1 MIEPGKGKKET
12 YKRLAEINRAIT
24 TSLNFNEVLNL
35 IVENAVELVNARLS
49 LLLLLDKDGLLR
61 IRAAKGVDPA
71 LWKSFSG
78 EMDEDVIRQL
88 HKSLSID
95 SDETLLAVPVV
106 AKDSLSGLLVVAR
119 DRPFDE
125 EEQWLISALGD
136 QAVIAL
142 TNARLYEMELA
153 QTSRERDETLDALRA
168 SNDKINS
175 ILESITDLFYSL
187 DREWRFVDMNRHTEA
202 RFRKKREEL
211 IGKVIWEVYPQT
223 VTSPL
228 FRNFH
233 KAVEEMKPVHFE
245 LQSTIVP
252 GVWFEAHGYPSA
264 DGLTV
269 YLREITERKQA
280 ELANQLVVA
289 IVESSEDAIISKTLD
304 GIITSWNKGA
314 EHVFGYTA
322 EEAIGKSITIV
333 IPPDRIDEEPAILH
347 RIREGKRVEH
357 YETIRRRKDGRLIDI
372 SLSVSPIKNEE
383 GKIVG
388 ASKIA
393 RDITESKRAER
404 ERLQLLE
411 NERLA
416 RSEAEAANRVK
427 DEFLATLSHELRN
440 PLNVILGYAEVLL
453 RSEEAKRSPF
463 VKRSGEILKRNA
475 LAQTQLVR
483 DLLDLSRLHIGK
495 LSLNRETVSLSTI
508 ISNAVETVYQE
519 AGAKGINLHVEIPEE
534 VLFIHADPLRM
545 EQVAWNL
552 LNNAVKFTPSG
563 GTITVR
569 LFGEN
574 QHAVLQVEDTGQ
586 GIDPDFLPHV
596 FEMFRQADATKSRR
610 YGGLGIGLAL
620 VDELVRLHDGS
631 VAVHSDGP
639 GYGAQFT
646 VELPLSSAVDQPLS
660 QDDQVQI
667 GALQDLRI
675 FVVDDSEDTIEMLRR
690 LFEMDGATVRTA
702 SSGKEALEILKD
714 DRFDVMLSDISM
726 PGMDGFEL
734 LHRLR
739 ELPGGAD
746 LPVIA
751 LTGFG
756 RVEDVERAEAEGF
769 FSHVTKPIDLGK
781 LVETLHALPR
791 RGDRAPEKE
800 TFAKAQK

>member
-1 MIEPGKGKKET
+1 MNEPGREKKET

-24 TSLNFNEVLNL
+24 TSLNFNKVLNL
-35 IVENAVELVNARLS
+35 IVENAVQLMNAKLS
-49 LLLLLDKDGLLR
+49 LLLLLDKDSALR
-61 IRAAKGVDPA
+61 IRAAKGIDPA

-78 EMDEDVIRQL
+78 ELEEDVIRQL
-88 HKSLSID
+88 QQSLSL
-95 SDETLLAVPVV
+95 SSEETLLPVPVV
-106 AKDSLSGLLVVAR
+106 AQDSLNGLLVVAR
-119 DRPFDE
+119 AHPFDE
-125 EEQWLISALGD
+125 EEEWLISALAD
-136 QAVIAL
+136 QAAIAL
-142 TNARLYEMELA
+142 SNARLYEMELA
-153 QTSRERDETLDALRA
+153 QTSRERDETLEALQA
-168 SNDKINS
+168 SNDKVND

-187 DREWRFVDMNRHTEA
+187 DREWRFVDMNRHTET
-202 RFRKKREEL
+202 RFRRSRDEL
-211 IGKVIWEVYPQT
+211 IGKIIWDVYPEA
-223 VTSPL
+223 VNSAL
-228 FRNFH
+228 FTNLH
-233 KAVEEMKPVHFE
+233 KAMDEMTPVHFE
-245 LQSTIVP
+245 LASRIVP
-252 GVWFEAHGYPSA
+252 GVWFEAHAYPSSE
-264 DGLTV
+264 GLTV

-280 ELANQLVVA
+280 EITNQLLVA
-289 IVESSEDAIISKTLD
+289 IVESSEDAIVSKTLK

-314 EHVFGYTA
+314 EHTFGYTA
-322 EEAIGKSITIV
+322 QEVIGKPITII
-333 IPPDRIDEEPAILH
+333 IPTDRLDEEPAILQ

-357 YETIRRRKDGRLIDI
+357 YETIRRRKDGSLIDI
-372 SLSVSPIKNEE
+372 SLSVSPIRDQE
-383 GKIVG
+383 GQIVG

-393 RDITESKRAER
+393 RDISESKRAEK

-416 RSEAEAANRVK
+416 RSEAETANRLK

-463 VKRSGEILKRNA
+463 IKRTGEILKRNA
-475 LAQTQLVR
+475 LAQSQLVR
-483 DLLDLSRLHIGK
+483 DLLVLSRLHMGK
-495 LSLNRETVSLSTI
+495 LSLNSETVSFTDLI
-508 ISNAVETVYQE
+508 NNAVETIHVE
-519 AGAKGINLHVEIPEE
+519 ANAKGLKIRVEVPEE
-534 VLFIHADPLRM
+534 IIFVYGDPLRM
-545 EQVAWNL
+545 EQVVWNL

-569 LFGEN
+569 LAN
-574 QHAVLQVEDTGQ
+574 QDHRAVLQVEDTGQ

-610 YGGLGIGLAL
+610 QSGLGIGLAL
-620 VDELVRLHDGS
+620 VEELVRLHDGS
-631 VAVHSDGP
+631 VAVHSAGL
-639 GYGAQFT
+639 GHGAQFT
-646 VELPLSSAVDQPLS
+646 VSLPLSNDSEQPMTA
-660 QDDQVQI
+660 DAPAETD
-667 GALQDLRI
+667 ALENLRI
-675 FVVDDSEDTIEMLRR
+675 LVVDDSQDTIEMLRR

-702 SSGKEALEILKD
+702 SSGKEALEILEE

-746 LPVIA
+746 LPVLA

-781 LVETLHALPR
+781 LVETLKRLPR
-791 RGDRAPEKE
+791 KGKE

>member
-1 MIEPGKGKKET
+1 MNEPGREKKET

-24 TSLNFNEVLNL
+24 TSLNFNKVLNL
-35 IVENAVELVNARLS
+35 IVENAVQLMNAKLS
-49 LLLLLDKDGLLR
+49 LLLLLDKDSALR
-61 IRAAKGVDPA
+61 IRAAKGIDPA

-78 EMDEDVIRQL
+78 ELEEDVIRQL
-88 HKSLSID
+88 QQSLSL
-95 SDETLLAVPVV
+95 SSEETLLPVPVV
-106 AKDSLSGLLVVAR
+106 AQDSLNGLLVVAR
-119 DRPFDE
+119 AHPFDE
-125 EEQWLISALGD
+125 EEEWLISALAD
-136 QAVIAL
+136 QAAIAL
-142 TNARLYEMELA
+142 SNARLYEMELA
-153 QTSRERDETLDALRA
+153 QTSRERDETLEALQA
-168 SNDKINS
+168 SNDKVND

-187 DREWRFVDMNRHTEA
+187 DREWRFVDMNRHTET
-202 RFRKKREEL
+202 RFRRSRDEL
-211 IGKVIWEVYPQT
+211 IGKIIWDVYPEA
-223 VTSPL
+223 VNSAL
-228 FRNFH
+228 FTNLH
-233 KAVEEMKPVHFE
+233 KAMDEMTPVHFE
-245 LQSTIVP
+245 LASRIVP
-252 GVWFEAHGYPSA
+252 GVWFEAHAYPSSE
-264 DGLTV
+264 GLTV

-280 ELANQLVVA
+280 EITNQLLVA
-289 IVESSEDAIISKTLD
+289 IVESSEDAIVSKTLK

-314 EHVFGYTA
+314 EHTFGYTA
-322 EEAIGKSITIV
+322 QEVIGKPITII
-333 IPPDRIDEEPAILH
+333 IPTDRLDEEPAILQ

-357 YETIRRRKDGRLIDI
+357 YETIRRRKDGSLIDI
-372 SLSVSPIKNEE
+372 SLSVSPIRDQE
-383 GKIVG
+383 GQIVG

-393 RDITESKRAER
+393 RDISESKRAEK

-416 RSEAEAANRVK
+416 RSEAEEANRLK

-463 VKRSGEILKRNA
+463 IKRTGEILKRNA
-475 LAQTQLVR
+475 LAQSQLVR
-483 DLLDLSRLHIGK
+483 DLLVLSRLHMGK
-495 LSLNRETVSLSTI
+495 LSLNSETVSFTDLI
-508 ISNAVETVYQE
+508 NNAVETIHVE
-519 AGAKGINLHVEIPEE
+519 ANAKGLKIRVEVPEE
-534 VLFIHADPLRM
+534 IMFVYGDPLRM
-545 EQVAWNL
+545 EQVVWNL

-569 LFGEN
+569 LAN
-574 QHAVLQVEDTGQ
+574 QDHRAVLQVEDTGQ

-610 YGGLGIGLAL
+610 QSGLGIGLAL
-620 VDELVRLHDGS
+620 VEELVRLHDGS
-631 VAVHSDGP
+631 VAVHSAGL
-639 GYGAQFT
+639 GHGAQFT
-646 VELPLSSAVDQPLS
+646 VSLPLSNDSEQPMTA
-660 QDDQVQI
+660 DAPAETD
-667 GALQDLRI
+667 ALENLRI
-675 FVVDDSEDTIEMLRR
+675 LVVDDSQDTIEMLRR

-702 SSGKEALEILKD
+702 SSGKEALEILEE

-746 LPVIA
+746 LPVLA

-781 LVETLHALPR
+781 LVETLKRLPR
-791 RGDRAPEKE
+791 KGKE

>member
-1 MIEPGKGKKET
+1 MNEPGKGKKET

-49 LLLLLDKDGLLR
+49 LLLLLDKDGQLR

-78 EMDEDVIRQL
+78 DMDEDVIRRL
-88 HKSLSID
+88 HKSLSIS
-95 SDETLLAVPVV
+95 SDETLIAVPVV

-119 DRPFDE
+119 DRAFDGE
-125 EEQWLISALGD
+125 EEWLISALGD

-142 TNARLYEMELA
+142 SNARLYEMELA
-153 QTSRERDETLDALRA
+153 QTSRERDETLDALRI

-211 IGKVIWEVYPQT
+211 IGKVIWEVYPET
-223 VTSPL
+223 VNSPL
-228 FRNFH
+228 FANFH
-233 KAVEEMKPVHFE
+233 KAMEEMKPVHFE
-245 LQSTIVP
+245 LPSTIVP
-252 GVWFEAHGYPSA
+252 GVWFEAHAYPSP

-280 ELANQLVVA
+280 ELATQLVVA

-304 GIITSWNKGA
+304 GIVTSWNKGA

-322 EEAIGKSITIV
+322 EEAIGKSITIL
-333 IPPDRIDEEPAILH
+333 IPPERIDEEPAILQ
-347 RIREGKRVEH
+347 RIRQGKRVEH
-357 YETIRRRKDGRLIDI
+357 YETVRRRKDGRLIDI

-483 DLLDLSRLHIGK
+483 DLLDLSRLHMGK

-508 ISNAVETVYQE
+508 ISNAVETVHQE

-596 FEMFRQADATKSRR
+596 FEMFR
-610 YGGLGIGLAL
+610 
-620 VDELVRLHDGS
+620 
-631 VAVHSDGP
+631 
-639 GYGAQFT
+639 
-646 VELPLSSAVDQPLS
+646 
-660 QDDQVQI
+660 
-667 GALQDLRI
+667 
-675 FVVDDSEDTIEMLRR
+675 
-690 LFEMDGATVRTA
+690 
-702 SSGKEALEILKD
+702 
-714 DRFDVMLSDISM
+714 
-726 PGMDGFEL
+726 
-734 LHRLR
+734 
-739 ELPGGAD
+739 
-746 LPVIA
+746 
-751 LTGFG
+751 
-756 RVEDVERAEAEGF
+756 
-769 FSHVTKPIDLGK
+769 
-781 LVETLHALPR
+781 
-791 RGDRAPEKE
+791 
-800 TFAKAQK
+800 